1 MNKLEESRKLIDE
14 IDTKIISLYEERM
27 KIVEEVIKYK
37 IENNISILDSSRES
51 KMLEN
56 NLNKI
61 KNDKYKKY
69 YSDVLSGYLKAS
81 KAMQEDIKN
90 NVNK

>member
-27 KIVEEVIKYK
+27 KIIEEVIKYK

>member
-37 IENNISILDSSRES
+37 IENNISIFDFSRES

-69 YSDVLSGYLKAS
+69 YRDVLSGYLKAS

>member
-14 IDTKIISLYEERM
+14 IDTKIISLYEKRM

-37 IENNISILDSSRES
+37 IENKISILDSSRES

>member
-69 YSDVLSGYLKAS
+69 YNDVLSGYLKAS

>member
-69 YSDVLSGYLKAS
+69 YSNVLSGYLKAS

>member
-81 KAMQEDIKN
+81 KAMQKDIKN

>member
-51 KMLEN
+51 KMLKN

-69 YSDVLSGYLKAS
+69 YSDILSGYLKAS

>member
-27 KIVEEVIKYK
+27 KIVEKVIKYK

>member
-27 KIVEEVIKYK
+27 KIVEEVVKYK

>member
-27 KIVEEVIKYK
+27 KIVEKVIKYK

-69 YSDVLSGYLKAS
+69 YSNVLSGYLKAS